1 MVGLGCAE
9 PNFCHCWL
17 CWGRSA
23 AKFQLGRGALTPKQP
38 SAPCPGAP
46 LTGTVPSLD
55 IPEAGAPPGQAG
67 REAGGGAKRL
77 RPCCKPLGISIKS
90 YSLKVLAGGGGAHIL
105 GATFRVLSCQCQ
117 PRWGRLGLGVTLFPP
132 PAVPLLTPPSTW
144 GGADSSVMEWA
155 GMQESSQRLGCTGRG
170 VRVTPPTCSQ
180 TLVLGGGRT
189 HSGVGGVNGP
199 CPSPQIDHVAQFSRL
214 PVASLLFIL
223 SGTRAGDL

>member
-1 MVGLGCAE
+1 MLGEVGGQISAGEGSANPKTTQCPLPRCTPHWHSPLLGHTRGWC
-9 PNFCHCWL
+9 PP
-17 CWGRSA
+17 RS
-23 AKFQLGRGALTPKQP
+23 
-38 SAPCPGAP
+38 
-46 LTGTVPSLD
+46 
-55 IPEAGAPPGQAG
+55 G
-67 REAGGGAKRL
+67 REGGRWGGQEAATLLQTTGYLHQILFTEGA
-77 RPCCKPLGISIKS
+77 C
-90 YSLKVLAGGGGAHIL
+90 GGGGAHIL

>member
-90 YSLKVLAGGGGAHIL
+90 YSLKVLAGGGGSYFGSHFQGPELSVPAPL
-105 GATFRVLSCQCQ
+105 GQTGFGGNPFPSPSSPTFD
-117 PRWGRLGLGVTLFPP
+117 T
-132 PAVPLLTPPSTW
+132 PLH
-144 GGADSSVMEWA
+144 
-155 GMQESSQRLGCTGRG
+155 
-170 VRVTPPTCSQ
+170 
-180 TLVLGGGRT
+180 LGG
-189 HSGVGGVNGP
+189 S
-199 CPSPQIDHVAQFSRL
+199 
-214 PVASLLFIL
+214 
-223 SGTRAGDL
+223 